1 MADIKRHMRQ
11 GTPLLWIRNSPP
23 GPAEINLMEHLHQF
37 VIQVVH
43 SPAEALE
50 RLRLM
55 RSVVVFAEF
64 PLAGSEPAEL
74 LEAIHDAAPNISVL
88 VRDPQGSVADAV
100 RLVRLGAEHFMSGP
114 LDENELVVHLESAAE
129 KLRVSAIAAGADKE
143 PWKRY
148 FVGESRPICEVEHI
162 IRLAGPKRATV
173 LITGETGTGKEVV
186 ARALHQASPRGHLPM
201 VAVNCSALPENLL
214 EAELFG
220 HTKGAFTGAL
230 QQRVGRFEQAHN
242 STLFLDEI
250 SDMPLDLQAKLL
262 RVLQERE
269 FQRIGSSE
277 TVRVDVRVVAASNAN
292 LAEKVAQ
299 GTFREDL
306 FYRLNVVPVAM
317 PPLRERT
324 SDVPLLAQYFLEK
337 ICRVEGIA
345 VKRIFREALDR
356 LCAYHWPGNVR
367 QLENAIEMAVVL
379 SGDRLDLYPTDFPLP
394 EFGARK
400 PLVAGPP
407 STSLPE
413 TGLDF
418 DVAVS
423 NFQRNIIEQALER
436 SGGNKTVAADLLRM
450 KRTTLLAKLR
460 NLETPANVVSI
471 KSA

>member
-1 MADIKRHMRQ
+1 MRQ
-11 GTPLLWIRNSPP
+11 GTSLLWMRNTPP
-23 GPAEINLMEHLHQF
+23 GPAEINLMENLHHL

-43 SPAEALE
+43 RAGEALE
-50 RLRLM
+50 RLRC
-55 RSVVVFAEF
+55 VKDAVVFAEF
-64 PLAGSEPAEL
+64 PLAGLEPADL
-74 LEAIHDAAPNISVL
+74 LEAIREASPRTPVL
-88 VRDPQGSVADAV
+88 LRDPQGTVADAV
-100 RLVRLGAEHFMSGP
+100 RLVRLGADHFMSGP
-114 LDENELVVHLESAAE
+114 LDENELIGHLEMAAE
-129 KLRVSAIAAGADKE
+129 KLRVTGAAGAEAE
-143 PWKRY
+143 PWKR
-148 FVGESRPICEVEHI
+148 FFIGESRPIREVECI

-186 ARALHQASPRGHLPM
+186 ARALHHASPRAHLPM
-201 VAVNCSALPENLL
+201 VAVNCSALPESLL

-250 SDMPLDLQAKLL
+250 GDMPLDLQAKLL

-277 TVRVDVRVVAASNAN
+277 SVRVDVCVVAASNAN

-306 FYRLNVVPVAM
+306 FYRLNVVPITM
-317 PPLRERT
+317 PPLRERA
-324 SDVPLLAQYFLEK
+324 SDIPLLAHHFLEK
-337 ICRVEGIA
+337 ICRLESIPL
-345 VKRIFREALDR
+345 KRIFREALDR
-356 LCAYHWPGNVR
+356 LGAYHWPGNVR
-367 QLENAIEMAVVL
+367 QLENAIEKAVVL
-379 SGDRLDLYPTDFPLP
+379 SGDRLDLYPADFPLP
-394 EFGARK
+394 DFGARK
-400 PLVAGPP
+400 PLSATA
-407 STSLPE
+407 SITLLPE

-418 DVAVS
+418 EAAVT
-423 NFQRNIIEQALER
+423 NFQRTMIEQALER

>member
-11 GTPLLWIRNSPP
+11 GTSLLWMRNTPP
-23 GPAEINLMEHLHQF
+23 GPAEINLMENLHRF

-43 SPAEALE
+43 GAGEALD
-50 RLRLM
+50 RLRCGKDA
-55 RSVVVFAEF
+55 VVFAEF
-64 PLAGSEPAEL
+64 PLAGLEPADL
-74 LEAIHDAAPNISVL
+74 LEAIREASPRTPVVL
-88 VRDPQGSVADAV
+88 RDPQGTVADAV
-100 RLVRLGAEHFMSGP
+100 RLVRLGADHFMSGP
-114 LDENELVVHLESAAE
+114 FDEHELIGHLEMAAE
-129 KLRVSAIAAGADKE
+129 KLRVTGVAAVAEAE
-143 PWKRY
+143 PWKR
-148 FVGESRPICEVEHI
+148 FFIGESRPIREVECI

-186 ARALHQASPRGHLPM
+186 ARALHHASPRAHLPM
-201 VAVNCSALPENLL
+201 VAVNCSALPESLL

-220 HTKGAFTGAL
+220 HTRGAFTGAL

-250 SDMPLDLQAKLL
+250 GDMPIDLQAKLL

-306 FYRLNVVPVAM
+306 FYRLNVVPVTM
-317 PPLRERT
+317 PPLRERA
-324 SDVPLLAQYFLEK
+324 SDIPLLAHHFLEK
-337 ICRVEGIA
+337 ICRLESIPL
-345 VKRIFREALDR
+345 KRIFREALDR
-356 LCAYHWPGNVR
+356 LSAYHWPGNVR
-367 QLENAIEMAVVL
+367 QLENAIEKAVVL
-379 SGDRLDLYPTDFPLP
+379 SGDRLDLYPADFPLP
-394 EFGARK
+394 DFGARK
-400 PLVAGPP
+400 PLSATASVML
-407 STSLPE
+407 LPE

-418 DVAVS
+418 EAAVT
-423 NFQRNIIEQALER
+423 NFQRTMIEQALER

>member
-11 GTPLLWIRNSPP
+11 GTSLLWIRKAPP
-23 GPAEINLMEHLHQF
+23 GPAEINLMENLHRF
-37 VIQVVH
+37 AVHVVH
-43 SPAEALE
+43 SAADAVE
-50 RLRLM
+50 RLR
-55 RSVVVFAEF
+55 SVRAAVVFAEF
-64 PLAGSEPAEL
+64 PLAGCEPAEL
-74 LEAIHDAAPNISVL
+74 VDAIHEVAPYTPVL
-88 VRDPQGSVADAV
+88 VRDCQGTVADAV
-100 RLVRLGAEHFMSGP
+100 RLVRLGAAHFMNGP
-114 LDENELVVHLESAAE
+114 LDENELIGQLESAAE
-129 KLRVSAIAAGADKE
+129 QVRVTAIAAAGEAE
-143 PWKRY
+143 PWKR
-148 FVGESRPICEVEHI
+148 FFIGESRPIRDVEHI
-162 IRLAGPKRATV
+162 IRLAGPKRSTV

-186 ARALHQASPRGHLPM
+186 ARALHHASPRAHSPI
-201 VAVNCSALPENLL
+201 VAVNCSALPESLL

-250 SDMPLDLQAKLL
+250 GDLPLDLQAKLL

-306 FYRLNVVPVAM
+306 FYRLNVVPVTM
-317 PPLRERT
+317 PPLRERA
-324 SDVPLLAQYFLEK
+324 SDIPLLAHYFLEK
-337 ICRVEGIA
+337 ICRIEGIA
-345 VKRIFREALDR
+345 LKRIYREALDR

-379 SGDRLDLYPTDFPLP
+379 SGDRLDLYPADFRLP
-394 EFGARK
+394 EFRARK
-400 PLVAGPP
+400 PLSTAP
-407 STSLPE
+407 STALLPE

-418 DVAVS
+418 EAAVT
-423 NFQRNIIEQALER
+423 NFQRNIIEQALAR

>member
-1 MADIKRHMRQ
+1 M
-11 GTPLLWIRNSPP
+11 
-23 GPAEINLMEHLHQF
+23 
-37 VIQVVH
+37 
-43 SPAEALE
+43 
-50 RLRLM
+50 
-55 RSVVVFAEF
+55 
-64 PLAGSEPAEL
+64 
-74 LEAIHDAAPNISVL
+74 LEAIQEVSPRTPVL
-88 VRDPQGSVADAV
+88 VRDSDGTVADAV

-114 LDENELVVHLESAAE
+114 LDENEVIGHLEMAAE
-129 KLRVSAIAAGADKE
+129 KLRVSVVARDAAEAE
-143 PWKRY
+143 PWKRF
-148 FVGESRPICEVEHI
+148 FVGESRPIREVEYI
-162 IRLAGPKRATV
+162 IRLAGPKRSTV

-186 ARALHQASPRGHLPM
+186 ARAVHQASPRAHLPM

-220 HTKGAFTGAL
+220 HTKGAFTGAM

-242 STLFLDEI
+242 GTLFLDEI
-250 SDMPLDLQAKLL
+250 GDMPLDLQAKLL

-277 TVRVDVRVVAASNAN
+277 TVRVDVRVMAASNVD

-306 FYRLNVVPVAM
+306 FYRLNVVPVTM
-317 PPLRERT
+317 PPLRDRA
-324 SDVPLLAQYFLEK
+324 SDIPLLAHHFLEK
-337 ICRVEGIA
+337 ICRVESIP

-367 QLENAIEMAVVL
+367 QLENAVEMAVVL
-379 SGDRLDLYPTDFPLP
+379 SGDRLDLYPADFPLP

-400 PLVAGPP
+400 PLGAVP
-407 STSLPE
+407 SATLLPE
-413 TGLDF
+413 AGLDF
-418 DVAVS
+418 EMAVS
-423 NFQRNIIEQALER
+423 NFQRTIIEQALER